1 MSLSRSPLAELKTLV
16 PVFEQHPEL
25 LRRFRAGERDA
36 LSCVYR
42 FYFDDVYRL
51 GQHGFTTRD
60 GMRGGRIEPEA
71 DRIDFVQDV
80 FVKAFASEARSSYD
94 GLRPYRPFLLRI
106 ARNLRVDLARRAGRE
121 PAAAKLVAGDY
132 LDLDELIERGTTL
145 PAPACVEASLHW
157 QKLVEHTATIV
168 GGLET
173 DVRDV
178 ARLRFTEE
186 LSQLEAAARLGTTR
200 RRIRTLEGRLLQ
212 GVRRGL
218 ALAGLKAEEK

>member
-1 MSLSRSPLAELKTLV
+1 LAELKTLV
-16 PVFEQHPEL
+16 PVFEQHPDL
-25 LRRFRAGERDA
+25 LRPFRAGDRDA
-36 LSCVYR
+36 LTCVYR

-80 FVKAFASEARSSYD
+80 FVKAFAAEARISYD

-121 PAAAKLVAGDY
+121 PAAAKLAGGDY
-132 LDLDELIERGTTL
+132 LDLDELIERGVAV
-145 PAPACVEASLHW
+145 PPVCVEASLHW

-168 GGLET
+168 GGLEA

-178 ARLRFTEE
+178 ARLRFAEE